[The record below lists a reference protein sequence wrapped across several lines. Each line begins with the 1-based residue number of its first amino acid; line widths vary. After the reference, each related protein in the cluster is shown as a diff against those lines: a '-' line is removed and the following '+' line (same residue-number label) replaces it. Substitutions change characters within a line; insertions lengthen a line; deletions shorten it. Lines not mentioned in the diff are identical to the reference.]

1 MLSNDY
7 IGTFHWS
14 IHFWFVP
21 IEFWRPINSAVRS
34 ALLENT
40 KSLETNNDSRHRK
53 FSIFQSIFVEENIK
67 VGIKGGKLADLD
79 YPISK
84 RTSTKSF

>member
-21 IEFWRPINSAVRS
+21 IEFWRPIIGAAFS
-34 ALLENT
+34 ALLEKT
-40 KSLETNNDSRHRK
+40 KSLETNNDSRHPK
-53 FSIFQSIFVEENIK
+53 FLIFQSIFVEENIK
-67 VGIKGGKLADLD
+67 VGIQGGKLGDLD
-79 YPISK
+79 SPLSEQ
-84 RTSTKSF
+84 TSTVSF